1 MLYLGFGLASVI
13 ARLVVGKLCDKRFR
27 AQHIFQVRVICAQ
40 DLSVVARII
49 KLARFE
55 PASETSVREVCQNL
69 ADTSRVHITSLHETH
84 TLRRLYRK
92 PVD

>member
-13 ARLVVGKLCDKRFR
+13 ARLVVGKLCDKRFH

-40 DLSVVARII
+40 DLSVVAQII
-49 KLARFE
+49 KLTRFE

-69 ADTSRVHITSLHETH
+69 ADTSRVHITSLHETR
-84 TLRRLYRK
+84 TPRRLYRK

>member
-13 ARLVVGKLCDKRFR
+13 ARLVVGKLCDKRFH

-40 DLSVVARII
+40 DLRVVAQII

-55 PASETSVREVCQNL
+55 PASETSV
-69 ADTSRVHITSLHETH
+69 
-84 TLRRLYRK
+84 
-92 PVD
+92 